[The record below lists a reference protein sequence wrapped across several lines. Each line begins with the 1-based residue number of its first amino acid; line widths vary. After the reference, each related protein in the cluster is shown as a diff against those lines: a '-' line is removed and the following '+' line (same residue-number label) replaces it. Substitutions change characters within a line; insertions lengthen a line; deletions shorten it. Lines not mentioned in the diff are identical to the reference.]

1 MSRLALV
8 RYGAIPEV
16 ARFDIATEAPLVRG
30 DAVVVRTHRG
40 VQLGTYL
47 EELTVVSSPSRVLPA
62 GRGDDVTAG
71 GEVVD
76 EGHPSTQVLR
86 PATPEDVELRRTLQ
100 SSCESDFAEWVE
112 RIRRWN
118 LKLELIDLERTL
130 DDEKLILY
138 VLNERGPECT
148 KLAIQAAAAGLG
160 IIEVQPVGLEGLL
173 KVESGGGCGSGG
185 CGSGGCHS

>member
-1 MSRLALV
+1 M
-8 RYGAIPEV
+8 
-16 ARFDIATEAPLVRG
+16 ARFDIATDAPLSRG

-47 EELTVVSSPSRVLPA
+47 EELSAASSPSRIPHAVS
-62 GRGDDVTAG
+62 GDAETTG
-71 GEVVD
+71 GEVAEENV
-76 EGHPSTQVLR
+76 SSSQVLR
-86 PATPEDVELRRTLQ
+86 PATPEDVEQRRSLQ
-100 SSCESDFAEWVE
+100 VSCETDFAQWVE

-130 DDEKLILY
+130 DEEKLILY

>member
-16 ARFDIATEAPLVRG
+16 ARFDIATDVPLARG

-47 EELTVVSSPSRVLPA
+47 EELTAASSPSRVPPAPHGGDAPASDAIAEEDLPA
-62 GRGDDVTAG
+62 
-71 GEVVD
+71 
-76 EGHPSTQVLR
+76 TQVLR
-86 PATPEDVELRRTLQ
+86 PATPEDVEQRRNLQ
-100 SSCESDFAEWVE
+100 ASCETDFAHWVE

-173 KVESGGGCGSGG
+173 KTESGGGCGSGG